1 MFWED
6 IETYIILPLSNKH
19 AEIMI
24 QENIICESIP
34 KFSIGL
40 KHNYNLEPI
49 VKDET
54 KPSFIAS
61 IMISY

>member
-40 KHNYNLEPI
+40 KKQTTTLNQLSKKKRNPVLLP
-49 VKDET
+49 
-54 KPSFIAS
+54 AL
-61 IMISY
+61 